1 MVFVWNVRGRIK
13 NEKLKMKTLNILL
26 ATPQTDNTSI
36 IIGGSVLLLALGVM
50 YYFNGKKKK

>member
-1 MVFVWNVRGRIK
+1 
-13 NEKLKMKTLNILL
+13 MKTLNILL

-36 IIGGSVLLLALGVM
+36 IIGGSVLLLTLGIL